1 MMKKIFKKLIYLAI
15 SVIMVIKIPTVVC
28 AEETDTIRNAQVAIV
43 KNVLDDGSNLKD
55 DLHPSDNTSI
65 QNVSINI
72 TSKPDNYLQITSI
85 IDNRE
90 ISIIGFP
97 VAKSANGHAIF
108 YKTISNNSDFEV
120 VNMEYV
126 DNAETNMFF
135 KNYRNANNGI
145 LKLYLKDLS
154 SSSRDYIILECFD
167 YEVKN
172 FSSMISL
179 LPQDTA
185 MGAWAAKEFIPVSFD
200 WIDTTAYAFNNNIQR
215 TYTVEYNELALPQ
228 TNTITLEAYCTYSD
242 IRIGQMADIIYCIKI
257 TGKTMS
263 CPRNPSFNSKTESF
277 LHVDTLSLRQTTVP
291 NAAFVSTSIDGSV
304 LNKGGS
310 ASLSASIGIN
320 AGILGASLSVP
331 VTFSGNSTVD
341 INNTYKGYV
350 NGRNG
355 VYVRSIKTKMQS
367 QYKLTQIGQYFEVRS
382 TIADF
387 GNVAKSND
395 SHKAIWDIGIINA
408 DNMSTQNKTIYH
420 NVSIAIK
427 G

>member
-1 MMKKIFKKLIYLAI
+1 M
-15 SVIMVIKIPTVVC
+15 
-28 AEETDTIRNAQVAIV
+28 
-43 KNVLDDGSNLKD
+43 
-55 DLHPSDNTSI
+55 
-65 QNVSINI
+65 
-72 TSKPDNYLQITSI
+72 
-85 IDNRE
+85 
-90 ISIIGFP
+90 
-97 VAKSANGHAIF
+97 
-108 YKTISNNSDFEV
+108 
-120 VNMEYV
+120 
-126 DNAETNMFF
+126 
-135 KNYRNANNGI
+135 
-145 LKLYLKDLS
+145 
-154 SSSRDYIILECFD
+154 
-167 YEVKN
+167 
-172 FSSMISL
+172 
-179 LPQDTA
+179 
-185 MGAWAAKEFIPVSFD
+185 
-200 WIDTTAYAFNNNIQR
+200 
-215 TYTVEYNELALPQ
+215 
-228 TNTITLEAYCTYSD
+228 
-242 IRIGQMADIIYCIKI
+242 
-257 TGKTMS
+257 
-263 CPRNPSFNSKTESF
+263 
-277 LHVDTLSLRQTTVP
+277 
-291 NAAFVSTSIDGSV
+291 STSIDGSV